1 MKFYRMDSFDIN
13 EILWNVYYSFLTG
26 DNYKVKLNISYFFT
40 EEKRFLRKPK
50 VTLYLVSPTPGV
62 IIGIAGSR
70 IKQVE
75 SQIFKRCP
83 FINEIKIIE
92 SVCVDSNPSLKY

>member
-1 MKFYRMDSFDIN
+1 MKFYKMDSLVIN
-13 EILWNVYYSFLTG
+13 EILWNVYYSYLTG

-62 IIGIAGSR
+62 VIGMAG
-70 IKQVE
+70 IKINQVE
-75 SQIFKRCP
+75 KQIFKRCP

-92 SVCVDSNPSLKY
+92 SVCVDSNPRLEH